1 MGPYSG
7 LAHHCPT
14 QAVYSQDCG
23 KVIGQGLPFLGPCTS
38 KEAIPA
44 VEGAGVEV
52 TCSQPISTSASHSF
66 LPTYLGVSTR
76 IMLSL

>member
-14 QAVYSQDCG
+14 QAVYSQDCS
-23 KVIGQGLPFLGPCTS
+23 KVIGQGLPFLGPCSS

-44 VEGAGVEV
+44 VEGAGLRL
-52 TCSQPISTSASHSF
+52 PAHSLF
-66 LPTYLGVSTR
+66 PHPPAIPFCPLNLRVGTGIV
-76 IMLSL
+76 LSL